1 MPSKKTTTVKK
12 IEKKSPEKEEPKG
25 EEIAG
30 IILTQLKNI
39 SIKLNDL
46 NKRVSNIETL
56 NIKPM
61 EYTHRLA
68 KVEGRLG
75 L

>member
-12 IEKKSPEKEEPKG
+12 IEKKTPIKEEPKG

-30 IILTQLKNI
+30 IILSQLKSI

-61 EYTHRLA
+61 EYTHRLS